1 MSKWMSAL
9 LACVLIQA
17 AYAATDDS
25 ATKVKW
31 GYKGA
36 TGSTH
41 WGDLDSSF
49 AVCATGKEQSPIN
62 ITGNIKPDSSSTY
75 EVHYEPASLGLIDDG
90 TTHLQIG
97 KPDQF
102 YIISS
107 GHGIQLN
114 IPSDRQDKE
123 TLILDGKRYRLLQ
136 FHFHTPSENQ
146 IKGQSLA
153 GEIHF
158 VHQGKD
164 GEVAV
169 IGVFVKVGAAN
180 PVLET
185 IINDLPKEEGKEVAM
200 KEVLNISTLV
210 PTKGGAYRFAGSL
223 TTPPCTEGLTWL
235 VMADTITASSEQI
248 VKLRHASNGT
258 NARPVQ
264 PLNKRTIAVV
274 SAEKIQ

>member
-9 LACVLIQA
+9 LACVLMQA
-17 AYAATDDS
+17 AYAATNDS
-25 ATKVKW
+25 STKVEW

-36 TGSTH
+36 TGPTH

-62 ITGNIKPDSSSTY
+62 INGKNKPDTSSSF
-75 EVHYEPASLGLIDDG
+75 EVHYEPASLGLIDNG
-90 TTHLQIG
+90 TTGVQI
-97 KPDQF
+97 DEQY
-102 YIISS
+102 YIVSG

-114 IPSDRQDKE
+114 VPSDRQAKE
-123 TLILDGKRYRLLQ
+123 TLILDGKRYHLLQ

-146 IKGQSLA
+146 MRGQTSA

-158 VHQGKD
+158 VHQGED
-164 GEVAV
+164 GAVAV

-185 IINDLPKEEGKEVAM
+185 IINDLPKEEGKEVAV
-200 KEVLNISTLV
+200 KEMLNISSLI

-235 VMADTITASSEQI
+235 VMADAITASSEQI

-264 PLNKRTIAVV
+264 PLNKRTIAVI
-274 SAEKIQ
+274 SAEKAE